1 MHVATRPASKLEQA
15 PDELLVL
22 IGEFVALYGLR
33 DETSGSRDERGGVV
47 ARVYKHIRAMR
58 AASRQMRKT
67 ISMSSVRS
75 GIARVLRVALPHIV
89 STSDLLA
96 LAINDRELVPIQQV
110 SASGTSGASGASA
123 EASVALLSRLVDLSR
138 AARAARTAVLADT
151 RHAPTL
157 EFIVGLIDSARP
169 ALLESLR
176 KATVGADAALMYPH
190 PEQVADSVIGQLKA
204 YPYARIRDNEALRR
218 LISTFLANE
227 TEGRAQVMRAYGPL
241 CLWDVSE
248 CTDFSWACAGA
259 HTASFNSDLFWNTSS
274 ATVMTNM
281 FRKNLQFKGHIGTW
295 DVRKVKK
302 MDYMFAGMVAFS
314 EPEISGTAIED
325 SGIGNWNTSSL
336 IDASY
341 MFLSAK
347 QLSRN
352 LDLSRWTFGENPNM
366 TGMFKNSG
374 IVDCGIGD
382 WNVSNANTRDM
393 LADARRFT
401 AFKRLRW
408 PEPKINDANVPDE
421 QKTHVR
427 ASAFGAEYAADTTLV
442 RIMADAHR
450 KRSTRDRGAGEGC
463 AIL

>member
-1 MHVATRPASKLEQA
+1 
-15 PDELLVL
+15 
-22 IGEFVALYGLR
+22 
-33 DETSGSRDERGGVV
+33 
-47 ARVYKHIRAMR
+47 
-58 AASRQMRKT
+58 
-67 ISMSSVRS
+67 
-75 GIARVLRVALPHIV
+75 
-89 STSDLLA
+89 
-96 LAINDRELVPIQQV
+96 
-110 SASGTSGASGASA
+110 
-123 EASVALLSRLVDLSR
+123 
-138 AARAARTAVLADT
+138 
-151 RHAPTL
+151 
-157 EFIVGLIDSARP
+157 VGLIDSARP

-190 PEQVADSVIGQLKA
+190 PEQVADSVIGQLKV

-218 LISTFLANE
+218 MISMFLANE
-227 TEGRAQVMRAYGPL
+227 TEDPIGNLDPRGLGRAGVMLAYGPL

-274 ATVMTNM
+274 ATVMTSM
-281 FRKNLQFKGHIGTW
+281 FRKNWEFKGHIGTW
-295 DVRKVKK
+295 DVGKVKK
-302 MDYMFAGMVAFS
+302 MDYMFAGMTGFS
-314 EPEISGTAIED
+314 GPEISGTAIED

-336 IDASY
+336 TDASY

-382 WNVSNANTRDM
+382 WNVSNANTTDM
-393 LADARRFT
+393 LAGARRFT
-401 AFKRLRW
+401 AFKRLKW

-427 ASAFGAEYAADTTLV
+427 ASAFGAEYAADRNLARV
-442 RIMADAHR
+442 MADAHR
-450 KRSTRDRGAGEGC
+450 KRSTRDRGTGEGC